1 MPGLYVDVDSEQAE
15 AYLKFLPDAV
25 KKAIELKMD
34 EVAEFALET
43 MKREAPMSTGRLR
56 RSIVKARVL
65 TGPHSWGIMPMAPYA
80 KFVERGTAPHE
91 IRPVKAKALRWFAP
105 VGRVAPGLGMGK
117 ATVFAKHVFHP
128 GTPAN
133 PFVART
139 REIVQNVIMD
149 MVRAG
154 LREAIETL
162 GVRPY

>member
-1 MPGLYVDVDSEQAE
+1 MLGLYVDVDSEQAE
-15 AYLKFLPDAV
+15 AYVRFLPKAV
-25 KKAIELKMD
+25 QQALDFKMED
-34 EVAEFALET
+34 VAEFALQT
-43 MKREAPMSTGRLR
+43 MKKEASARTGRLR
-56 RSIVKARVL
+56 RSIIKIR
-65 TGPHSWGIMPMAPYA
+65 TGPHSFRIMPLAPYA

-91 IRPVKAKALRWFAP
+91 IRPVKAKALRWFTP

-117 ATVFAKHVFHP
+117 TAVFAKRVFHP

-154 LREAIETL
+154 LREAIETP
-162 GVRPY
+162 GVLPH

>member
-1 MPGLYVDVDSEQAE
+1 LIGLYVDIDSEQAE
-15 AYLKFLPDAV
+15 AYLNFLPKEV
-25 KKAIELKMD
+25 KQAFEFKMD

-43 MKREAPMSTGRLR
+43 MKREAPMRTGRLQ
-56 RSIVKARVL
+56 RSIVKL
-65 TGPHSWGIMPMAPYA
+65 YGGPQSFRITPMAPYA

-91 IRPVKAKALRWFAP
+91 IWPVKGKALRWFAP

-117 ATVFAKHVFHP
+117 AAVFAKHVFHP

-139 REIVQNVIMD
+139 REIVQNVILE

-154 LREAIETL
+154 LREAIERP